1 LSHRLY
7 GASGGFANH
16 LQLSGRHDDRYT
28 THEERIR
35 DGRGHW
41 PGSGRERP
49 GRSAAARPVGGVATR
64 GSDNGS
70 TLEFDT
76 NQDGRYGDTVTA
88 GGANAFSP
96 GFCDGQ
102 ARGPRPSNGC
112 ASDEDNVEYGGRI
125 GYDYRMNNFV
135 VGGLIEASKNKA
147 IDTTTG
153 FSTTPASYAL
163 QRKLD
168 YNVSARLRAGYTPGG
183 GMLFYVTGGGSMAKI
198 DHRLFTTNTAN
209 SFDSV
214 RDNKRVWGWQ
224 VGGGGE
230 VMVTNNVSVGLEY
243 LYNRYSD
250 DKNYYVVGRGTAPAT
265 NPFVTTSGATR
276 MRIEDHQFDYHSLRA
291 TVGFHF

>member
-1 LSHRLY
+1 MIDARHMKT
-7 GASGGFANH
+7 ASALGLAIGFAAMTSPVMA
-16 LQLSGRHDDRYT
+16 QQ
-28 THEERIR
+28 R
-35 DGRGHW
+35 D
-41 PGSGRERP
+41 P
-49 GRSAAARPVGGVATR
+49 AADFNGPYVQGIVGMATR

-70 TLEFDT
+70 SLEFDT

-88 GGANAFSP
+88 AGANAFSP

-102 ARGPRPSNGC
+102 ALGPRPSNGC
-112 ASDEDNVEYGGRI
+112 KSDEDNVEYGGRI
-125 GYDYRMNNFV
+125 GYDHRMNNFV
-135 VGGLIEASKNKA
+135 VGGLIEATKNKA

-198 DHRLFTTNTAN
+198 DHRLFTTNVAN
-209 SFDSV
+209 SFDQV
-214 RDNKRVWGWQ
+214 RDGKRVWGWQ
-224 VGGGGE
+224 AGGGGE
-230 VMVTNNVSVGLEY
+230 LMVTNNVSVGIEY

-250 DKNYYVVGRGTAPAT
+250 DKNYVLVGRGTAPAT
-265 NPFVTTSGATR
+265 NPFVATSGATR
-276 MRIEDHQFDYHSLRA
+276 MRIEDDKFSYHSLRA

>member
-1 LSHRLY
+1 MIDARQMKTVSALGLAI
-7 GASGGFANH
+7 G
-16 LQLSGRHDDRYT
+16 L
-28 THEERIR
+28 
-35 DGRGHW
+35 
-41 PGSGRERP
+41 
-49 GRSAAARPVGGVATR
+49 AAAMTSPAAAQQRDPAGDFSGPYVQGVVGMATR

-70 TLEFDT
+70 SLEFDT

-88 GGANAFSP
+88 AGANAFSP

-102 ARGPRPSNGC
+102 ALGPRPSNGC
-112 ASDEDNVEYGGRI
+112 KSDEDNVEYGGRI

-135 VGGLIEASKNKA
+135 VGGLIEATKNKA

-209 SFDSV
+209 SFDEV
-214 RDNKRVWGWQ
+214 RDGKRVWGWQ

-230 VMVTNNVSVGLEY
+230 LMVTNNVSLGIEY
-243 LYNRYSD
+243 LYNRYKD
-250 DKNYYVVGRGTAPAT
+250 DKNYVLVGRGTAPAT
-265 NPFVTTSGATR
+265 NPFVATSGATR
-276 MRIEDHQFDYHSLRA
+276 MRLEDDQFDYHSLRA

>member
-1 LSHRLY
+1 MIEARYMKTVSALGLAL
-7 GASGGFANH
+7 GLAVAASA
-16 LQLSGRHDDRYT
+16 
-28 THEERIR
+28 
-35 DGRGHW
+35 
-41 PGSGRERP
+41 P
-49 GRSAAARPVGGVATR
+49 AAAQQRDPSLDFSGPYVEGFGGLATR
-64 GSDNGS
+64 GSDANS
-70 TLEFDT
+70 SLEFDT
-76 NQDGRYGDTVTA
+76 NQDGKYGDTVTA
-88 GGANAFSP
+88 NGGNAFSP

-112 ASDEDNVEYGGRI
+112 ARDEDNVEYGGRI

-230 VMVTNNVSVGLEY
+230 LMVTNNVSLGVEY

-276 MRIEDHQFDYHSLRA
+276 MRIRDDQFDYHSLRA